1 MTKRTILGGITAA
14 TIATIAIALAG
25 CSSTP
30 PPTTPAAPVISKS
43 GWNST
48 QLGLIAATGD
58 PATMPGTP
66 GIGKGIIY
74 LSRVYVDQ
82 NTDAATALTAVITP
96 GTDLTNSYL
105 GVYDPDTGKLL
116 ASTGDISSQFET
128 AGTIRATFTTPLPAQ
143 TVNKE
148 LWLAVVIG
156 GMTKPPAVVGDREYG
171 TNLNL
176 TSDFRLWVST
186 RNTYTSLPATAPPK
200 KEAQNSSIPFLAI
213 SP

>member
-1 MTKRTILGGITAA
+1 MIKRLTAV
-14 TIATIAIALAG
+14 ALAALAVTA
-25 CSSTP
+25 CSSP
-30 PPTTPAAPVISKS
+30 PPASTPAVPVINKS

-48 QLGLIAATGD
+48 QLGLVAATGD

-82 NTDAATALTAVITP
+82 NVDAGTALAAVITP
-96 GTDLTNSYL
+96 GTGLTNSYL

-116 ASTGDISSQFET
+116 ANTGDISTQLETTGTVRAQFS
-128 AGTIRATFTTPLPAQ
+128 TPLPAQ
-143 TVNKE
+143 AVNKE
-148 LWLAVVIG
+148 LWLAIVIG

-186 RNTYTSLPATAPPK
+186 KNDYTSLPATAPPK
-200 KEAQNSSIPFLAI
+200 KQAQNSAIPFLAI
-213 SP
+213 AP

>member
-1 MTKRTILGGITAA
+1 MIKRIAAVAMLGLALTA
-14 TIATIAIALAG
+14 
-25 CSSTP
+25 CSS
-30 PPTTPAAPVISKS
+30 PPTPTAPAQVTNKS

-48 QLGLIAATGD
+48 QLGMVAATGD

-82 NTDAATALTAVITP
+82 NTEASTALMAVITP
-96 GTDLTNSYL
+96 GTDLADSYL
-105 GVYDPDTGKLL
+105 GVYDADTGKLL
-116 ASTGDISSQFET
+116 ATTGDISSQLET
-128 AGTIRATFTTPLPAQ
+128 AGTVRATFTSPLPGQ

-156 GMTKPPAVVGDREYG
+156 SETKPPAVVGDREYG
-171 TNLNL
+171 TNLNQ

-186 RNTYTSLPATAPPK
+186 RNTFTSLPDTAPAK
-200 KEAQNSSIPFLAI
+200 KEAQNSSIPFVAI

>member
-1 MTKRTILGGITAA
+1 MIKR
-14 TIATIAIALAG
+14 IAALAVLALALTA
-25 CSSTP
+25 CSGTP
-30 PPTTPAAPVISKS
+30 QATAPAPVIDKS

-82 NTDAATALTAVITP
+82 NTEAGVALTAVITP
-96 GTDLTNSYL
+96 GTGLTDSYL
-105 GVYDPDTGKLL
+105 GVYDADTGKLL
-116 ASTGDISSQFET
+116 AGSGDISSQLET
-128 AGTIRATFTTPLPAQ
+128 AGTVRARFTTPLPAQ

-148 LWLAVVIG
+148 LWLAVLIG
-156 GMTKPPAVVGDREYG
+156 GMTKAPTVVGDRLFG

-176 TSDFRLWVST
+176 TRDFRLWVST
-186 RNTYTSLPATAPPK
+186 SDNNTALPATAPAK
-200 KEAQNSSIPFLAI
+200 KEAENSSIPFLAI
-213 SP
+213 AP

>member
-1 MTKRTILGGITAA
+1 MIKRTILG
-14 TIATIAIALAG
+14 IAIAAIVLTG

-30 PPTTPAAPVISKS
+30 PPSTPAAPVINKS

-48 QLGLIAATGD
+48 QLGLVAATGD

-82 NTDAATALTAVITP
+82 NTDAGIALTAVITP
-96 GTDLTNSYL
+96 GTGLIDSYL

-128 AGTIRATFTTPLPAQ
+128 AGTLRAKFTTPLPAQ

-176 TSDFRLWVST
+176 TSDFRLWVSS
-186 RNTYTSLPATAPPK
+186 RNNYTSLPTTVPAK
-200 KEAQNSSIPFLAI
+200 KEAESSSIPFLAI

>member
-1 MTKRTILGGITAA
+1 MIKRITAA
-14 TIATIAIALAG
+14 AALALTLTA
-25 CSSTP
+25 CSSP
-30 PPTTPAAPVISKS
+30 APPAAPPAPVANKS

-48 QLGLIAATGD
+48 QLGMVAATGD

-82 NTDAATALTAVITP
+82 NRAAGTALSAVITP
-96 GTDLTNSYL
+96 GTGLTNAYI

-116 ASTGDISSQFET
+116 ASTGDIASQFQ
-128 AGTIRATFTTPLPAQ
+128 ASGTVRAPFTTALPAQ
-143 TVNKE
+143 DVNKE
-148 LWLAVVIG
+148 LWLAVLIG
-156 GMTKPPAVVGDREYG
+156 GLTKAPTVVGDREYG

-176 TSDFRLWVST
+176 TDDYRLWVST
-186 RNTYTSLPATAPPK
+186 KDNFTTLPDTAPAK

-213 SP
+213 GP

>member
-1 MTKRTILGGITAA
+1 MIKRITAVA
-14 TIATIAIALAG
+14 ALGLALTACAG
-25 CSSTP
+25 TP
-30 PPTTPAAPVISKS
+30 PPTASAPVTNKS

-48 QLGLIAATGD
+48 QLGMVAATGD

-82 NTDAATALTAVITP
+82 NTDANNALTAVITP
-96 GTDLTNSYL
+96 GTGLTDSYL

-116 ASTGDISSQFET
+116 ASTGDISSQLET
-128 AGTIRATFTTPLPAQ
+128 EGTVRAKLTAPLPAQ

-148 LWLAVVIG
+148 LWLAVLIG
-156 GMTKPPAVVGDREYG
+156 GETKPPAVVGDREYG
-171 TNLNL
+171 TNLNQ

-186 RNTYTSLPATAPPK
+186 RNNYTSLPDTAPAK
-200 KEAQNSSIPFLAI
+200 KQAQNSAIPFLAI

>member
-1 MTKRTILGGITAA
+1 MIKRLTAVA
-14 TIATIAIALAG
+14 MLALAVTA
-25 CSSTP
+25 CSSP
-30 PPTTPAAPVISKS
+30 PPAGTPAAPVVDKS

-48 QLGLIAATGD
+48 QLGLVAATGD

-82 NTDAATALTAVITP
+82 SIDAATALAAVITP
-96 GTDLTNSYL
+96 GTGLTNSYL

-116 ASTGDISSQFET
+116 AGTGDISSQLET
-128 AGTIRATFTTPLPAQ
+128 AGTVRAQFSTPLPAQ
-143 TVNKE
+143 AVNKE
-148 LWLAVVIG
+148 LWLAIVIG

-186 RNTYTSLPATAPPK
+186 KNDYTSLPATAPPK
-200 KEAQNSSIPFLAI
+200 KQAQNSAIPFLAI
-213 SP
+213 AP

>member
-1 MTKRTILGGITAA
+1 MIKRIIAVAA
-14 TIATIAIALAG
+14 LAIAVTG

-30 PPTTPAAPVISKS
+30 QATAPAPVINKS

-48 QLGLIAATGD
+48 QLGLVAATGD

-82 NTDAATALTAVITP
+82 NTEAGFALTAVITP
-96 GTDLTNSYL
+96 GTDLTGSYL

-116 ASTGDISSQFET
+116 AATADISSQLET
-128 AGTIRATFTTPLPAQ
+128 AGTVRAKFTTPLPAQ

-148 LWLAVVIG
+148 LWLAVLIG
-156 GMTKPPAVVGDREYG
+156 GMTKPPTVVGDRQFG
-171 TNLNL
+171 TNLNQ
-176 TSDFRLWVST
+176 TGDFRLWVST
-186 RNTYTSLPATAPPK
+186 TNTHTSLPATAPPK

>member
-1 MTKRTILGGITAA
+1 MIKRSTAIVALGLALTA
-14 TIATIAIALAG
+14 
-25 CSSTP
+25 CSSAP
-30 PPTTPAAPVISKS
+30 PPTAPAQVTNKS

-48 QLGLIAATGD
+48 QLGLVAATGD

-82 NTDAATALTAVITP
+82 NTDANAALTAVITP
-96 GTDLTNSYL
+96 GAGLTNSYL
-105 GVYDPDTGKLL
+105 GVYDADTGKLL
-116 ASTGDISSQFET
+116 ARTGDISSQLEA
-128 AGTIRATFTTPLPAQ
+128 AGTVRATFASPLPAQ

-148 LWLAVVIG
+148 LWLAIVIG
-156 GMTKPPAVVGDREYG
+156 GETKPPAVVGDREYG
-171 TNLNL
+171 TNLNQ
-176 TSDFRLWVST
+176 TGDFRLWVST
-186 RNTYTSLPATAPPK
+186 RNTYTSLPDTAPAK

>member
-1 MTKRTILGGITAA
+1 MIKRLT
-14 TIATIAIALAG
+14 AIAALAVAMTA

-30 PPTTPAAPVISKS
+30 PASTPAAPVANKS

-48 QLGLIAATGD
+48 QLGLVAATGD

-66 GIGKGIIY
+66 GIGKGIVY
-74 LSRVYVDQ
+74 LNRVYVDQ
-82 NTDAATALTAVITP
+82 NVQAGTALAAVITP
-96 GTDLTNSYL
+96 GTDLANSYL

-116 ASTGDISSQFET
+116 ASTGDISSQLEA
-128 AGTIRATFTTPLPAQ
+128 AGTVRAQFGTPLPAQ

-148 LWLAVVIG
+148 LWLAIVIG
-156 GMTKPPAVVGDREYG
+156 AMTKPPAVVGDREFG

-176 TSDFRLWVST
+176 TGDFRLWVST
-186 RNTYTSLPATAPPK
+186 KNDYTSLPATAPPK
-200 KEAQNSSIPFLAI
+200 KQAQNSAIPFLAI

>member
-1 MTKRTILGGITAA
+1 MTKPFGALAA
-14 TIATIAIALAG
+14 ALSAVAVLAVAG
-25 CSSTP
+25 CSSAPAPSAP
-30 PPTTPAAPVISKS
+30 PPPVINKS

-74 LSRVYVDQ
+74 FSRVYIDQ
-82 NTDAATALTAVITP
+82 HAAATVALTAVITP
-96 GTDLTNSYL
+96 GADLTDSYL
-105 GVYDPDTGKLL
+105 GVYDPDTGTLL
-116 ASTGDISSQFET
+116 ASTADISSQLET
-128 AGTIRATFTTPLPAQ
+128 AGTVRAKFTSPLPAQ
-143 TVNKE
+143 AVNKE

-156 GMTKPPAVVGDREYG
+156 GESKPPAVVGDREYG

-176 TSDFRLWVST
+176 TSDFRLWVSSKD
-186 RNTYTSLPATAPPK
+186 NYTQLPDTAPPRK
-200 KEAQNSSIPFLAI
+200 QAQNSAIPFLAI

>member
-1 MTKRTILGGITAA
+1 MIKHITAA
-14 TIATIAIALAG
+14 AVLAVALTA
-25 CSSTP
+25 CSSP
-30 PPTTPAAPVISKS
+30 PPQAAPPAPVTNKS

-48 QLGLIAATGD
+48 QLGMVAATGD

-82 NTDAATALTAVITP
+82 NTQAGTALSAVITP
-96 GTDLTNSYL
+96 GVGLANAYL

-116 ASTGDISSQFET
+116 ASTGDIASQFQT
-128 AGTIRATFTTPLPAQ
+128 AGTVRAPFTTPLPAQ
-143 TVNKE
+143 AVNKE
-148 LWLAVVIG
+148 LWLAVLIG
-156 GMTKPPAVVGDREYG
+156 GLTKPPTVVGDREYG

-186 RNTYTSLPATAPPK
+186 KDNYTTLPATAPPK

-213 SP
+213 GP